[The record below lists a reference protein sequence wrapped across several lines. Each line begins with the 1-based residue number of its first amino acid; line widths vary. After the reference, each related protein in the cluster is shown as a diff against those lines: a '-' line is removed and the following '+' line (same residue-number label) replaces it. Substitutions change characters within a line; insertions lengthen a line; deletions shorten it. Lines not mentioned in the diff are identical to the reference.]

1 MITTPRF
8 IENRT
13 SPVSRPG
20 FTGKVRD
27 SRLADLFEPMHRS
40 FLSSGPA
47 VDANYRDSGGLPR
60 RPPRALALGRA
71 LRRGVRNPKV
81 SRAFQAM
88 EQFASERL
96 RTRTLAVLPQH

>member
-1 MITTPRF
+1 MITKPRF

-27 SRLADLFEPMHRS
+27 SRLADFFEPMHRS
-40 FLSSGPA
+40 FRSSGPA
-47 VDANYRDSGGLPR
+47 VDANNPDRGGLPR
-60 RPPRALALGRA
+60 RPPHA

-81 SRAFQAM
+81 SRAFRAM